1 MSTGINKNK
10 TNPNPLI
17 GQAFSTLLN
26 CKQKL
31 SYTISKEMKPYGITR
46 QQFEVLKIL
55 NQHFDKPMNLNT
67 VKSHLRENVPD
78 ISRIVQRLVDKR
90 LINRARQTADK
101 RNSSISINKTG
112 ISLVK
117 QIEPIIEE
125 KMNEFFGVLT
135 SEELQELSRI
145 IGKVNQNKD

>member
-1 MSTGINKNK
+1 MNTGIDKNK
-10 TNPNPLI
+10 TSPLI
-17 GQAFSTLLN
+17 GQTFSTLLN

-78 ISRIVQRLVDKR
+78 ISRIVQRLVEKR